1 MVNRKPKII
10 GKHST
15 QRDLMKSNTIEHDAK
30 GLNQETHF
38 KNYLT
43 HSFKSTIFENRYFVD
58 SKTYLL
64 ACLTLY
70 LLSIFLVDY
79 FSDSAAFFI
88 RNELMNVFN
97 RDHGFFILKR
107 FFLWDVVVQIGFLV
121 MFVAVFIR
129 VPSLFF
135 CFNGYK
141 KFDEESLWI
150 SFLRVFA
157 SCIVISLSL
166 MALLSTTQGLLYWLP
181 EWVYTLCLQ
190 LNNPQWVT
198 KAGWAEQKL
207 QIEQYHNLVNPFN
220 FSLIFI
226 FLIRSGIITTILQGL
241 LLRDKR
247 FKLTKPVLILA
258 VLLPLILGLSY
269 FIKPQQ
275 YKGATEIRH
284 QNEEIKD
291 ENHYEYRYKHHKK
304 VISQNPSN
312 QEQRPKYYSIYNPM
326 TGQTISNSRKPL
338 NDGER
343 PKAYISIYDSTTGQ
357 TISNH

>member
-1 MVNRKPKII
+1 MAHKKPKII
-10 GKHST
+10 GNHST
-15 QRDLMKSNTIEHDAK
+15 QKGLMKSNTIEHEAEVI
-30 GLNQETHF
+30 NHEAHF
-38 KNYLT
+38 KNYRT
-43 HSFKSTIFENRYFVD
+43 NSFKSTIFENRYFVD
-58 SKTYLL
+58 SKPYLL

-135 CFNGYK
+135 CFNGYR

-150 SFLRVFA
+150 SFLRVVA
-157 SCIVISLSL
+157 SCIVISFSL
-166 MALLSTTQGLLYWLP
+166 IALLASTQGLLYWLP
-181 EWVYTLCLQ
+181 EFSLTCYMQLSYPDQWATQGGWVD
-190 LNNPQWVT
+190 
-198 KAGWAEQKL
+198 EQIK
-207 QIEQYHNLVNPFN
+207 QYLSLVNPFN

-226 FLIRSGIITTILQGL
+226 SLIRSGIITTILQGL

-284 QNEEIKD
+284 QSEEIKD
-291 ENHYEYRYKHHKK
+291 ENHYEYSYKHHKK

-312 QEQRPKYYSIYNPM
+312 QERQPKDYSVYNPM
-326 TGQTISNSRKPL
+326 TGQTISNNQKPL
-338 NDGER
+338 NEEEH
-343 PKAYISIYDSTTGQ
+343 PKAHISIYDPMTGQ

>member
-1 MVNRKPKII
+1 MAHKKPKII

-15 QRDLMKSNTIEHDAK
+15 QKGLIKSNIIEHEAEVI
-30 GLNQETHF
+30 NHHETHL
-38 KNYLT
+38 KNHRT

-58 SKTYLL
+58 SKPYLL
-64 ACLTLY
+64 LCLVLY
-70 LLSIFLVDY
+70 LTSIFLVDY

-97 RDHGFFILKR
+97 RDHGFFVVKR
-107 FFLWDVVVQIGFLV
+107 FFLWDVVVELGFFV

-135 CFNGYK
+135 CFNGYQ
-141 KFDEESLWI
+141 KFDDEALLV
-150 SFLRVFA
+150 SFFRVSA
-157 SCIVISLSL
+157 SCIITSFSLI
-166 MALLSTTQGLLYWLP
+166 ALFAATQGLLYWLP
-181 EWVYTLCLQ
+181 EFAITGYMQLSYPDQWAIQGGWVDE
-190 LNNPQWVT
+190 
-198 KAGWAEQKL
+198 KIK
-207 QIEQYHNLVNPFN
+207 QYLSLVNPFN

-247 FKLTKPVLILA
+247 FKLTNPILILA

-284 QNEEIKD
+284 QNEEIKAVNLIK
-291 ENHYEYRYKHHKK
+291 EST
-304 VISQNPSN
+304 SQNPSN
-312 QEQRPKYYSIYNPM
+312 EEEHPKAHISIYDPM
-326 TGQTISNSRKPL
+326 TGQTISN
-338 NDGER
+338 
-343 PKAYISIYDSTTGQ
+343 
-357 TISNH
+357 H